1 MSRMI
6 NKDVHRDGSH
16 HMMHLII
23 YNINNIHTQAHV
35 YMSCDSPPASIPR
48 LVLSDSPQDSLQ
60 SSGMYP
66 HRTEKIGWHI
76 SQYSVLGLCRNPQE
90 SSGILQESV
99 GDNKDLQSRSKR
111 LGPNPNESPRS
122 VSTNV
127 QPLLNS
133 KERFMSGKMPWT
145 EIQMVLRQSH
155 PKPKPVTKQLP
166 HQGPITPEEQRN
178 IEDGLFL

>member
-1 MSRMI
+1 VVVCVVRDLKENCDMSRMI

-90 SSGILQESV
+90 TCRNLWGTI
-99 GDNKDLQSRSKR
+99 KTSRVLCIYSK
-111 LGPNPNESPRS
+111 
-122 VSTNV
+122 
-127 QPLLNS
+127 
-133 KERFMSGKMPWT
+133 KEISADM
-145 EIQMVLRQSH
+145 
-155 PKPKPVTKQLP
+155 TKK
-166 HQGPITPEEQRN
+166 
-178 IEDGLFL
+178 